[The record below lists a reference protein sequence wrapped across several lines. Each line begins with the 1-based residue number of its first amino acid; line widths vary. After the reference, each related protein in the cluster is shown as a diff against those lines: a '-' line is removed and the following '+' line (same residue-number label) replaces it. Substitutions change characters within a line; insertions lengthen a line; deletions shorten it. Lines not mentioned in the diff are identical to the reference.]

1 MYHEINKKLKRRQ
14 PQWIMSFADLMAL
27 LLALFVM
34 LLSFAEI
41 DSDSFKRNAGPIS
54 RVFDRDHVMIQEPV
68 NRQVVPLDDTAT
80 EPPKPQTFTPEQTKL
95 RLRVLLIEEI
105 NRDDIDILEV
115 DERIIIRFNDRAGF
129 EAGTRRLQP
138 AALLA
143 LDKIVEVLALTT
155 GKIYVEGHTDDVPI
169 RTEMF
174 RSNWDLSTAR
184 ASTVVHYLLRKNQ
197 IEPARILAVGLAD
210 SQPLVPNTSP
220 ENRARNRRVEIALDT
235 KEAREDGPQINILR
249 YR

>member
-1 MYHEINKKLKRRQ
+1 MNYEFNKKLVRRQ
-14 PQWIMSFADLMAL
+14 PQWIVSFADLMAL

-41 DSDSFKRNAGPIS
+41 DSDSFRRNAGPIS
-54 RVFDRDHVMIQEPV
+54 QVFDRDHVIIEEPKSK
-68 NRQVVPLDDTAT
+68 QIVPLEDVTT
-80 EPPKPQTFTPEQTKL
+80 ESQTFTPEQTKL
-95 RLRVLLIEEI
+95 RLRVLLIDEI
-105 NRDDIDILEV
+105 NRDDIEILEV

-138 AALLA
+138 GALLA
-143 LDKIVEVLALTT
+143 LDKIVEVLAQTT
-155 GKIYVEGHTDDVPI
+155 GKIYVEGHTDNVPI

-197 IEPARILAVGLAD
+197 IEATRILAVGLAD
-210 SQPLVPNTSP
+210 SQPLVPNTTP

-235 KEAREDGPQINILR
+235 KGSHEDEMQINIMR